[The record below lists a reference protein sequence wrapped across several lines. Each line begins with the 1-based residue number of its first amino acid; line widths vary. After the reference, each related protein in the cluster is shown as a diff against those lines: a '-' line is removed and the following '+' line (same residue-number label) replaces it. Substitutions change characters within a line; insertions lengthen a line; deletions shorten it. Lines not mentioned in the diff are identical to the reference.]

1 MFKNHIQKKL
11 EKYVQKYFLKHPEV
25 KLVAVSGSVGKTST
39 KIAIGTILSQKF
51 RVRMEMTNHNTPM
64 SAPLAVLGIAY
75 PENIRSPFAWM
86 RVFKAARKRIKDPTD
101 VDVIVQELGI
111 DRVGEMA
118 QFARYLKPDI
128 GLVTA
133 VAPEHME
140 FLHNIET
147 VAEEEIMLANISELA
162 LINRDDI
169 EGRFAELITDSRIST
184 YGTSGAAEYRVEIED
199 FSIGEGYTCKLIFP
213 ELQSETIAKIKVLGE
228 HNLRPVVAGMAVAI
242 QLGMDMQSIV
252 TGIEAVRP
260 VAGRMNIIKGMDDSV
275 LIDDS
280 YNSSPS
286 SAEAALQALYQLD
299 APQRIAI
306 LGDMNELGV
315 VSAAEHE
322 KLGSLCDPD
331 LLDWVITVG
340 RESEKYLAPAAR
352 QRGCQV
358 KSFNSAI
365 DAGSFAHSVLKSQ
378 AIVLAKGSQDGVFLE
393 EALKI
398 LLHSISDDSKLV
410 RQDDR
415 WKRRKDDLFQ
425 KI

>member
-1 MFKNHIQKKL
+1 
-11 EKYVQKYFLKHPEV
+11 
-25 KLVAVSGSVGKTST
+25 
-39 KIAIGTILSQKF
+39 
-51 RVRMEMTNHNTPM
+51 MEMTNHNTPM

-169 EGRFAELITDSRIST
+169 EGRFAELITDSRINT

-199 FSIGEGYTCKLIFP
+199 FSIDEGYTCKLITP
-213 ELQSETIAKIKVLGE
+213 ELQSETTAKIKVLGE
-228 HNLRPVVAGMAVAI
+228 HNLRPVVAGMAVAV
-242 QLGMDMQSIV
+242 QLGMDKQSIV
-252 TGIEAVRP
+252 AGIEAIRP

-286 SAEAALQALYQLD
+286 SAEAALQTLYQLET
-299 APQRIAI
+299 PQRIAI
-306 LGDMNELGV
+306 LGDMNELGA

-352 QRGCQV
+352 KRGCQA
-358 KSFNSAI
+358 KSFSSPI

-378 AIVLAKGSQDGVFLE
+378 AIVLAKGSQNGVFLE

-398 LLHSISDDSKLV
+398 LLHNINDDSKLV
-410 RQDDR
+410 RQDDT
-415 WKRRKDDLFQ
+415 WKRLKDDLFQ